1 MIPCRQIGQIP
12 WFASSP
18 GGVTAFGAPRSR
30 SHRLRGSLQGRSDWR
45 SVPDPGF
52 LEALISDAP
61 RKIILIVDNLK
72 VHKAALVKEWLRDKN
87 DRIELAF
94 LPPYA
99 PESNPDEYLN
109 SDFKTNLRLGP
120 VSENREQMIEK
131 AMSFMTRL
139 SSWPERVRAYF
150 QHPSAKYAA

>member
-1 MIPCRQIGQIP
+1 VKD
-12 WFASSP
+12 W
-18 GGVTAFGAPRSR
+18 
-30 SHRLRGSLQGRSDWR
+30 LRG
-45 SVPDPGF
+45 
-52 LEALISDAP
+52 
-61 RKIILIVDNLK
+61 
-72 VHKAALVKEWLRDKN
+72 KN

-150 QHPSAKYAA
+150 QHPSAKYAAQAI

>member
-1 MIPCRQIGQIP
+1 
-12 WFASSP
+12 
-18 GGVTAFGAPRSR
+18 
-30 SHRLRGSLQGRSDWR
+30 
-45 SVPDPGF
+45 
-52 LEALISDAP
+52 
-61 RKIILIVDNLK
+61 
-72 VHKAALVKEWLRDKN
+72 
-87 DRIELAF
+87 

-131 AMSFMTRL
+131 AKSFMTRL

-150 QHPSAKYAA
+150 QHPSANYAAQLI